1 MWLQAMLPAAIV
13 ATALSCTAPAGRR
26 DATLTP
32 PAGGDRAASRL
43 DHLTP
48 ARDSVGGA
56 PSEFAWTPVDGADR
70 YAIGVWTEVDVLV
83 WRRDDLQAPSVPWP
97 SDLQLEHGTYF
108 WAVTALRGD
117 RPVAE
122 SGRAAFVIVR

>member
-1 MWLQAMLPAAIV
+1 M
-13 ATALSCTAPAGRR
+13 
-26 DATLTP
+26 
-32 PAGGDRAASRL
+32 
-43 DHLTP
+43 
-48 ARDSVGGA
+48 
-56 PSEFAWTPVDGADR
+56 DGAET

-83 WRRDDLQAPSVPWP
+83 WRRDDLHSPSVPWP

-122 SGRAAFVIVR
+122 SGRAAFVVVR